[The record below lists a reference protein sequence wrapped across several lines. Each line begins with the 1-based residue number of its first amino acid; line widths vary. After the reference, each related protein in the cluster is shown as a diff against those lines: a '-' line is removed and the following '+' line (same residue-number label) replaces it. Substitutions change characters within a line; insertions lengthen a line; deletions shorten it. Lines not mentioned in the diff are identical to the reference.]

1 MIVTLCILV
10 GVALVFD
17 FWNGYNDSASIVS
30 TMISSRALAPRAA
43 LRLTAVCE
51 FLGPFLFGVAVA
63 TTIGKGVLRLPP
75 GAEALPLIVAA
86 LVAAV
91 FWNIVTSRLG
101 IPSSS
106 SHALVGGLVGSAFM
120 DGLVRHHHGMIT
132 VADLHHAVSVIQVAG
147 FLKVLLALLI
157 APLAGFLA
165 GYLMMRLVLFLARNS
180 TPGVNWVFKR
190 GQVLTAIGLAL
201 SHGANDAQKTMG
213 IITMALLAAGAIPEF
228 HVPLWVVA
236 AAAASIAAGTAT
248 GGWKL
253 IKTIGGKF
261 YKIRP
266 IHGFTTQIGSASV
279 ILGAALLGGPV
290 STTQVVSSAIMGA
303 GSAERF
309 NKVRWGVGKRI
320 VFTWVIT
327 IPATAIF
334 AGLVYCVVRPIFR

>member
-1 MIVTLCILV
+1 VA
-10 GVALVFD
+10 VALVFD

-51 FLGPFLFGVAVA
+51 FLGPVLFGVAVA
-63 TTIGKGVLRLPP
+63 TTIGAGVLRLPP
-75 GAEALPLIVAA
+75 GAQALPLIVAA
-86 LVAAV
+86 LIAAV
-91 FWNIVTSRLG
+91 GWNILTSRLG

-106 SHALVGGLVGSAFM
+106 SHALVGGLIGSAVM

-132 VADLHHAVSVIQVAG
+132 VTDLHHAVSVIQVG
-147 FLKVLLALLI
+147 GLFKVLLALLV
-157 APLAGFLA
+157 APLAGFVA
-165 GYLMMRLVLFLARNS
+165 GYLLMRVVLFVVRNS

-190 GQVLTAIGLAL
+190 GQILTAIGLAL

-213 IITMALLAAGAIPEF
+213 IVTMALLAAGVIPEF
-228 HVPLWVVA
+228 RVPLWVVG

-266 IHGFTTQIGSASV
+266 VHGFTTQIGSASV

-290 STTQVVSSAIMGA
+290 STSHVVSSAIMGA
-303 GSAERF
+303 GSSERF

-320 VFTWVIT
+320 VATWVIT
-327 IPATAIF
+327 IPVTCLVSA
-334 AGLVYCVVRPIFR
+334 LVYLLVRIFV